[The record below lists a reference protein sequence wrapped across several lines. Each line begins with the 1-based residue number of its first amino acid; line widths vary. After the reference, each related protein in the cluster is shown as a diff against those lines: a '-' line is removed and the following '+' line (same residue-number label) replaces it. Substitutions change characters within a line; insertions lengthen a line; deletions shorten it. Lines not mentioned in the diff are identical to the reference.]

1 MPPQL
6 DLFEPKPKRD
16 DWAAGEERGLT
27 GRIGTATITIR
38 VINSPAGFRWR
49 GDFNSPLL
57 GTSLRWSRD
66 ARATPA
72 EAFTEAG
79 DFLRDWL
86 HRNDQKQWE
95 KRFSQWVDTKSAF
108 DLAA

>member
-1 MPPQL
+1 MAPQL
-6 DLFEPKPKRD
+6 DLFAPRPERVEWPD
-16 DWAAGEERGLT
+16 GEERGLT

-38 VINSPAGFRWR
+38 VIKSPAGFRWR

-57 GTSLRWSRD
+57 GNSLRWSRD
-66 ARATPA
+66 ARPIASEAFA
-72 EAFTEAG
+72 EAS

-86 HRNDQKQWE
+86 KRNEQKQWE
-95 KRFSQWVDTKSAF
+95 KRFSQWIESKSAF